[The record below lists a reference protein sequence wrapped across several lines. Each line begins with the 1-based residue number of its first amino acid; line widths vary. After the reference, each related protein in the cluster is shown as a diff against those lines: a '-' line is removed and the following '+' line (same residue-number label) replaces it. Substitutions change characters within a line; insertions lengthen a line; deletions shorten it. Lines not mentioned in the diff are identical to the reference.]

1 MSGFSNRTAGIRPP
15 REHSPLETGYWNAA
29 VPSLCVVPL
38 QQHVGSRIE
47 LLVEKG
53 DLVREGMVI
62 AESDR
67 RLSLPLHAPI
77 PGRVSNIGPVRL
89 FDGNLSPAL
98 AIELHGEFDRLG
110 KRVEPAVWEDAD
122 RTELLE
128 RIRSAGVV
136 CGPRSAVPAHR
147 FLGVKWSFMKPVV
160 VLDLAEN
167 EPYMTSGLELTVR
180 ESLEVVA
187 GLRIA
192 ARAAG
197 AESVHVVVG
206 RRAWGRL
213 KEFRKLAGGH
223 GLTVHRVSDHYP
235 GLTDRKVRA
244 LVGRRRSGD
253 GQAPEIFMLS
263 ANTVYGIHDA
273 VVFGKPQIDQ
283 VIAVGGSAVGRPAHV
298 RVRIGTSIADVLS
311 ECGGL
316 SDEAARIVVGGPL
329 TGKEVTNIN
338 APITK
343 TVTAVVAMNR
353 EEVREERREPCTGC
367 GACVRACP
375 VGLDP
380 RLLHRYI
387 EGSRLE
393 DALESGLSSC
403 IECGLCSHVC
413 PSRIPLVGEF
423 HSAKGRTNGRVNK
436 GIPGEGIA

>member
-1 MSGFSNRTAGIRPP
+1 LSVFSRRNSGIRPP
-15 REHSPLETGYWNAA
+15 REYSPLEKGFWNAA

-62 AESDR
+62 AESDL
-67 RLSLPLHAPI
+67 RLALPLHAPI
-77 PGRVSNIGPVRL
+77 PGRVSDIGQVRL
-89 FDGNLSPAL
+89 FDGTLSPAL

-110 KRVEPAVWEDAD
+110 KRVEPMTWEDAE
-122 RTELLE
+122 REELLE
-128 RIRSAGVV
+128 RIRTAGVV

-147 FLGVKWSFMKPVV
+147 YLGVKWSFRKPVV

-180 ESLEVVA
+180 SPGDVVT

-197 AESVHVVVG
+197 TDDIHVVIGARV
-206 RRAWGRL
+206 RRRL
-213 KEFRKLAGGH
+213 KEFRKLAGDL
-223 GLTVHRVSDHYP
+223 GLVVHTVPDLYP
-235 GLTDRKVRA
+235 GLTDRKMQS
-244 LVGRRRSGD
+244 LVGRRRFSD
-253 GQAPEIFMLS
+253 GVGPEFFTLS
-263 ANTVYGIHDA
+263 PNTAYGIHDA

-283 VIAVGGSAVGRPAHV
+283 VVAVGGSAVGRPAHV

-316 SDEAARIVVGGPL
+316 SDDAARIVVGGPL
-329 TGKEVTNIN
+329 TGREVTNIN

-343 TVTAVVAMNR
+343 SVSAVVAMKR
-353 EEVREERREPCTGC
+353 EEVRQERREACIGC

-375 VGLDP
+375 VDLDP
-380 RLLHRYI
+380 RLLFRYI
-387 EGSRLE
+387 EGNQMDQAFS
-393 DALESGLSSC
+393 SGLLSC

-423 HSAKGRTNGRVNK
+423 RTAKDKVTEKSPREGSA
-436 GIPGEGIA
+436 